1 MNIIGVDIG
10 GTKTSIVLA
19 EYHGESKIEL
29 LDKVAFSTNVQSG
42 KNYALDHIF
51 KHIDAII
58 EKYGM
63 KGTDFAIGIS
73 CGGPL
78 DAKNGIILSPPN
90 LMGWDNVHITE
101 ILRERYGVNTY
112 LQNDANACALAE
124 WMMGAGKGYS
134 NIVYLTF
141 GTGLGAGLILDNRLY
156 NGSNGMAGEVGHIRL
171 ERMGPVGYGKAGSF
185 EGFCSGNGI
194 AQMARTMVLEK
205 MQAGKQVSFCRGINE
220 INGIT
225 AKTVFSAAK
234 EGDPFALEIVRMCGI
249 YLGQGLSIIVDVL
262 NPEVIILGTIF
273 VHNYELLYPHLT
285 KVVNSES
292 IERSLEICKI
302 VPAQLGESLGDYSSV
317 TTALYGMRCAQLC

>member
-51 KHIDAII
+51 KHIDAIV

-249 YLGQGLSIIVDVL
+249 YLGQGLSVIVDVL
-262 NPEVIILGTIF
+262 KPEVIILGTIY